1 MRHRPKCKG
10 TRGIVN
16 TEPVRKQYSDCSH
29 AIRCAVKRSNTLE
42 ELNGTR
48 LHSKFAFGEKNLRL
62 SHSAETSPKISKTKL
77 TSMRELSCGVGCVG
91 ASCSLNCVSNCSLS
105 KSKR

>member
-16 TEPVRKQYSDCSH
+16 TEPVRNNILIAATQSDG
-29 AIRCAVKRSNTLE
+29 RCQAFE
-42 ELNGTR
+42 YAQLNGTR
-48 LHSKFAFGEKNLRL
+48 LHSKFALGEKNLRL

-91 ASCSLNCVSNCSLS
+91 ASCSWNCVS
-105 KSKR
+105 